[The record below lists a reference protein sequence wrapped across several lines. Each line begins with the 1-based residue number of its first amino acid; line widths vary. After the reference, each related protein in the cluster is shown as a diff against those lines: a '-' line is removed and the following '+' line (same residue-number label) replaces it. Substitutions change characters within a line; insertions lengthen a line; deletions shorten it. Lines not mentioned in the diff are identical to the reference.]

1 MAAALESIIATR
13 KFARVLGD
21 ETDPTELSL
30 EAACKWAREVLNS
43 YKLYVEKASEQ
54 NVFELVTP
62 EALETLQEV
71 LLATCEYKLETE
83 YPTGVVATGGT
94 PAQKA
99 ARREW
104 IMEWLGGLM
113 SATSSAASIS
123 FLQAL
128 REIPEC
134 RPTGAGR

>member
-1 MAAALESIIATR
+1 
-13 KFARVLGD
+13 
-21 ETDPTELSL
+21 
-30 EAACKWAREVLNS
+30 VLNS
-43 YKLYVEKASEQ
+43 YKVYVEKASEQ

-71 LLATCEYKLETE
+71 LLATCDYELETE

-113 SATSSAASIS
+113 TATSSAAAVSL
-123 FLQAL
+123 LQAL
-128 REIPEC
+128 REIPKC
-134 RPTGAGR
+134 RPTDRRQTNEAGRARGTIWPT